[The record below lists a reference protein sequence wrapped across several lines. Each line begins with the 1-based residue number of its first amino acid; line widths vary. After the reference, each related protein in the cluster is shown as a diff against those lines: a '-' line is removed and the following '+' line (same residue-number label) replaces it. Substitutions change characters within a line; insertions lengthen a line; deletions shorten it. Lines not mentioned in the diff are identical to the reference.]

1 MGVTFYVDDAD
12 ADNVCSGVNG
22 SIMEDATSDRA
33 GKDSRIDEVDSEK
46 IASEEIGGKSVSGG
60 KRIDIAASEASQEL
74 DRDDIASENM
84 GNIGGTNDVAGSDG
98 MENEN
103 ASVTTGQDG
112 ARVVPTSDRAGN
124 ENADKLVKVAG
135 PTEDLIIDGAM
146 EDLMIDGATKEEGDG
161 EG

>member
-1 MGVTFYVDDAD
+1 M
-12 ADNVCSGVNG
+12 NG

-46 IASEEIGGKSVSGG
+46 IASKEIGGKSVSGG
-60 KRIDIAASEASQEL
+60 KRIDIAASHKAAALQEL

-84 GNIGGTNDVAGSDG
+84 GNVGGTNDVAGSDG

-103 ASVTTGQDG
+103 ASVTAGQDG
-112 ARVVPTSDRAGN
+112 AKVVPTSDRVGN
-124 ENADKLVKVAG
+124 ENADKLVEVAG